1 MREDDLETL
10 KVIPRRRFLE
20 KQQLLKEVA
29 VPSAGQ
35 GPVPIQT
42 TETCECDLDTWH
54 TIPLVSPQETPSSS
68 FEWHMVGEENVK
80 DMVERDDSRQ
90 QKEPQLRAKK
100 AEMLEVPHFTFD
112 ERDEPILTGHQ
123 KMAARPVFD
132 KLRPEEGWEFRTMQ
146 FPGQV
151 CLKDLVGRYKDGFLH
166 DGRISYYV
174 SSSSLDDLGCFQL
187 KCCSFWHAW

>member
-35 GPVPIQT
+35 EPVPIQT
-42 TETCECDLDTWH
+42 AETCECDNDTWH

-68 FEWHMVGEENVK
+68 FEWHMVGEEDAK
-80 DMVERDDSRQ
+80 DMVETDDSRQ

-100 AEMLEVPHFTFD
+100 AQMLEVPHFTFD
-112 ERDEPILTGHQ
+112 EGKAMFKGHQ
-123 KMAARPVFD
+123 KMSARPVFD
-132 KLRPEEGWEFRTMQ
+132 KLRPEEDWKFLTMQ

-151 CLKDLVGRYKDGFLH
+151 CLKDLIGRYKDGFLH
-166 DGRISYYV
+166 DDGRMYYYV
-174 SSSSLDDLGCFQL
+174 SSSSLDVS
-187 KCCSFWHAW
+187 SFTFAVFGTPGN

>member
-1 MREDDLETL
+1 MREDDLKTL

-42 TETCECDLDTWH
+42 TETCDVDTWH

-68 FEWHMVGEENVK
+68 FEWYMVGEEDAK
-80 DMVERDDSRQ
+80 DMVVRDDSRQ
-90 QKEPQLRAKK
+90 QQEPQQRVKK
-100 AEMLEVPHFTFD
+100 AQMLEVPHFTFD
-112 ERDEPILTGHQ
+112 EGKEMFKGHQ
-123 KMAARPVFD
+123 KMSARPVFD
-132 KLRPEEGWEFRTMQ
+132 KLRPEEDWKFLTMQ

-166 DGRISYYV
+166 DGRMYYYV
-174 SSSSLDDLGCFQL
+174 SSSSLNVF
-187 KCCSFWHAW
+187 SFTFAFGTPDAW